1 MSVTN
6 DFVPFCGT
14 DTGTN
19 LLSQSAY
26 LSDPQLAIGNQTG
39 VARSML
45 VNKVLRQ
52 ASFVAAGMAQLAATA
67 TQTST
72 QDDAN
77 SAQFLAQLQAALLPV
92 APYCT
97 SLTTIGSATWNLPYA
112 FFCSSVNA
120 TVGATYSNNSVTFT
134 VLATVAASAI
144 VQMSGG
150 GVPTAGGTLTKVSGT
165 GDATITFY
173 ASRAALYYKVG
184 LVGSGGGGSGS
195 GTSGAGNGGLG
206 GNTTFGPMTAN
217 GGGGGVY
224 TANTG
229 GAGGTVSLGS
239 GPQGLVLIQGQTG
252 GGPQF
257 NTISATALSGG
268 AGGSSVFSG
277 GGLGTFNAV
286 GQDASTFTGSG
297 GSGGAAFA
305 SANEYAGTGGGAG
318 GYILASI
325 PNPTTTYAYTI
336 SAGGTVGTAGTAGDT
351 GGAGAQGMIALECH
365 FQ

>member
-52 ASFVAAGMAQLAATA
+52 ASFVAASMAQLAANA
-67 TQTST
+67 TQTNT
-72 QDDAN
+72 QDNAN
-77 SAQFLAQLQAALLPV
+77 STEFLAQLQAAVLPV

-97 SLTTIGSATWNLPYA
+97 SLTTIGSGTWNLPYA

-144 VQMSGG
+144 VQMNGG
-150 GVPTAGGTLTKVSGT
+150 GVPSFGGTLTLVSGT
-165 GDATITFY
+165 GDSTITFY
-173 ASRAALYYKVG
+173 AFRAAIYYKVA

-195 GTSGAGNGGLG
+195 GTAGGGTGGTG
-206 GNTTFGPMTAN
+206 GNTTFGAITAN
-217 GGGGGVY
+217 GGVGGVY
-224 TANTG
+224 SNNIG
-229 GAGGTVSLGS
+229 GVGGTVSLGS
-239 GPQGLVLIQGQTG
+239 GAQGLFLIQGQTG
-252 GGPQF
+252 SGPQF
-257 NTISATALSGG
+257 NSISASGLCGG
-268 AGGSSVFSG
+268 AGGSSVLSG
-277 GGLGTFNAV
+277 GGLGTFNAI
-286 GQDASTFTGSG
+286 GQSGTTFTGSG
-297 GSGGAAFA
+297 GSGAAAFA
-305 SANEYAGTGGGAG
+305 SSGEYSGTGGGSG
-318 GYILASI
+318 GYVLASI
-325 PNPTTTYAYTI
+325 ANPTPTYAYTI
-336 SAGGTVGTAGTAGDT
+336 SAGGTIGTAGTAGNV